1 MSIVQE
7 YIDSSLKE
15 TFIEGNISDV
25 PELVDFLKSQ
35 LEQFK
40 PWKVLHVGFNAG
52 HSAEII
58 LNADSVCSLV
68 SIDLGIHTYTAPC
81 AANLSSKIDK
91 ELVVIL
97 GDSRKQLKVL
107 HNQQWGK
114 FDMIYIDGGSQHAI
128 AQQCLIDSIPL
139 SHKNT
144 IVVLNGVDKRMNE
157 DRPDWCEGPTLSW
170 LTCTGELWNTEQPN
184 LLVEHEYCPGPGI
197 GRGAASGKFNPSILD

>member
-1 MSIVQE
+1 MSVVQE
-7 YIDSSLKE
+7 YLDSNLKD
-15 TFIEGNISDV
+15 TYIEGNISDV
-25 PELVDFLKSQ
+25 PELVEFLKNQ
-35 LEQFK
+35 LEQIK

-58 LNADSVCSLV
+58 LNTDSVCSLV
-68 SIDLGIHTYTAPC
+68 SIDLGIHTYVAPS

-114 FDMIYIDGGSQHAI
+114 FDMIYLDGGSQHSI
-128 AQQCLIDSIPL
+128 VEQSIIDCIPL
-139 SHKNT
+139 SHENT
-144 IVVLNGVDKRMNE
+144 VIMLNGVDKRVDS
-157 DRPDWCEGPTLSW
+157 DRPEWCEGPTLTW

-184 LLVEHEYCPGPGI
+184 LLIEHDYCPAPGV
-197 GRGAASGKFNPSILD
+197 GRGAVTGKFNPSVFT